1 VRVRAAPC
9 KMTINSNHSFLAFGR
24 EIENA
29 QLWLQ
34 SSLFATCG
42 YSSGILVDRLVQRL
56 IELSLTPYAVAV
68 MARCRTAADS
78 FPVNG
83 SRIQCGRASM
93 ELGAG
98 TVRVSLGQLLANHLD
113 FLLHWGFCLGAIL
126 FPAMAAASR
135 QPAVLVFGVGMESLF
150 ANGSDERF
158 VAYCRRGPIEPLA
171 KAKRLLIQCSI
182 REAVSTRTEFSY
194 SARPL
199 ISLVRCSRLG
209 FFARLA
215 LARKHLALF
224 FRYAVAVTRLPVL
237 SLLGRDFAYS
247 AISFDLDRQGLMEAI
262 VFTTSNYNSQPLWVR
277 GLRNAKL
284 HLVWYAQNFKPV
296 TYAAD
301 PVESEIPCA
310 RWVRVDTHWVWTRAF
325 GDYLRQLGHRG
336 AIEVVGPIV
345 WSLPESGTPSSSRI
359 DIVVFDISPFSD
371 DVALHAGGYIT
382 NYNNV
387 DNLSA
392 FIADVTALRP
402 RLEAVLQMPV
412 SLRLKTKRGYN
423 AIYDKT
429 YFDRLDQLNSSGVI
443 SLVEHSTN
451 IYSLIS
457 GSHLAVVYPYSSPAY
472 IADALHVPAIYY
484 DPTQSIVEQN
494 FGDAPSLVRF
504 ANCPEDLLNTAV
516 VAIRE
521 VLAKRAMQHAA
532 AGDHAN

>member
-1 VRVRAAPC
+1 
-9 KMTINSNHSFLAFGR
+9 MTINSNHSFIAFGR

-29 QLWLQ
+29 KLWLQ
-34 SSLFATCG
+34 SRVFAACG
-42 YSSGILVDRLVQRL
+42 YSSEILVERLVQRL
-56 IELSLTPYAVAV
+56 IELSLTPYAIAV
-68 MARCRTAADS
+68 MALCRTSADS
-78 FPVNG
+78 FPATG

-98 TVRVSLGQLLANHLD
+98 AIRVSLRQLLANHLD

-126 FPAMAAASR
+126 FPARAATR

-171 KAKRLLIQCSI
+171 KAQRLLIQCSI
-182 REAVSTRTEFSY
+182 REAVSTRAGFAY
-194 SARPL
+194 CARPL

-209 FFARLA
+209 PFARLA
-215 LARKHLALF
+215 LALEHLVLL
-224 FRYAVAVTRLPVL
+224 FRYAVATTRLPAL
-237 SLLGRDFAYS
+237 SLLGKDFAYS
-247 AISFDLDRQGLMEAI
+247 AISFGLDRKGLIEAI

-296 TYAAD
+296 TYATD
-301 PVESEIPCA
+301 KVESQIPCA
-310 RWVRVDTHWVWTRAF
+310 RWVRVDTHWVWTQAF
-325 GDYLRQLGHRG
+325 GDYLRTLGHRG

-345 WSLPESGTPSSSRI
+345 WYLPESRQPSSSSI

-371 DVALHAGGYIT
+371 DVALHAGGYIA

-387 DNLSA
+387 DNLNS
-392 FIADVTALRP
+392 FIADVAALRP
-402 RLEAVLQMPV
+402 RLEAILQIPV

-429 YFDRLDQLNSSGVI
+429 YFDSLDQLNSAGAI

-457 GSHLAVVYPYSSPAY
+457 SSHLAVVYPFSSPAY
-472 IADALHVPAIYY
+472 IADALDVPAIYY
-484 DPTQSIVEQN
+484 DPTKSIVEQN

-504 ANCPEDLLNTAV
+504 ANCPEDLLRIAV

-532 AGDHAN
+532 AGDHGK

>member
-1 VRVRAAPC
+1 
-9 KMTINSNHSFLAFGR
+9 MTINSNHSFLAFGR

-29 QLWLQ
+29 KLWLQ
-34 SSLFATCG
+34 SRLFAACG
-42 YSSGILVDRLVQRL
+42 YSSGMLVDRLMQRL

-68 MARCRTAADS
+68 MALCSTAADS
-78 FPVNG
+78 FPSTG
-83 SRIQCGRASM
+83 SRIQCGRASL
-93 ELGAG
+93 ELGTGA
-98 TVRVSLGQLLANHLD
+98 VRVSLTQLLANQMD

-126 FPAMAAASR
+126 FPTRAAATR

-171 KAKRLLIQCSI
+171 NAKRLLIQCSI
-182 REAVSTRTEFSY
+182 REAVSTRTEFAY
-194 SARPL
+194 CARPL
-199 ISLVRCSRLG
+199 ISLLRCSRLG
-209 FFARLA
+209 LFARLA
-215 LARKHLALF
+215 LAQKHLVFLF
-224 FRYAVAVTRLPVL
+224 QYLVAVIRLPAL
-237 SLLGRDFAYS
+237 SLLGKDFAYS
-247 AISFDLDRQGLMEAI
+247 AISFGLDRIGLIEAI

-277 GLRNAKL
+277 GLPNTKL

-296 TYAAD
+296 SYAAD
-301 PVESEIPCA
+301 SVGSEIPCA
-310 RWVRVDTHWVWTRAF
+310 RWVRVDTHWVWTRTF
-325 GDYLRQLGHRG
+325 GDYLRTLGHRG

-345 WSLPESGTPSSSRI
+345 WYLPESGTPSSSSI

-371 DVALHAGGYIT
+371 DVALHAGGYIS

-402 RLEAVLQMPV
+402 RLEAILQKTVL
-412 SLRLKTKRGYN
+412 LRLKTKRGYN

-429 YFDRLDQLNSSGVI
+429 YFDHLDQLNSSGVI
-443 SLVEHSTN
+443 SLVEHSSN

-457 GSHLAVVYPYSSPAY
+457 GSHLAVVYPFSSPAY
-472 IADALHVPAIYY
+472 IADALDVPAIYY

-504 ANCPEDLLNTAV
+504 ANCPADLLNTAV

-521 VLAKRAMQHAA
+521 VLAKRAMQYAA
-532 AGDHAN
+532 AGDHGK

>member
-1 VRVRAAPC
+1 
-9 KMTINSNHSFLAFGR
+9 MTINSNHSFIAFGR

-29 QLWLQ
+29 KLWLQ
-34 SSLFATCG
+34 SRVFAACG
-42 YSSGILVDRLVQRL
+42 YSSEILVERLVQRL
-56 IELSLTPYAVAV
+56 IELSLTPYAIAV
-68 MARCRTAADS
+68 MALCRTSADS
-78 FPVNG
+78 FPATG

-98 TVRVSLGQLLANHLD
+98 AIRVSLRQLLANHLD

-126 FPAMAAASR
+126 FPARAAATR

-171 KAKRLLIQCSI
+171 KAQRLLIQCSI
-182 REAVSTRTEFSY
+182 REAVSTRVDFAY
-194 SARPL
+194 CARPL

-209 FFARLA
+209 PFARLA
-215 LARKHLALF
+215 LAITHLVLL
-224 FRYAVAVTRLPVL
+224 FRYAVAATRLSAL
-237 SLLGRDFAYS
+237 SLLGKDFAYS
-247 AISFDLDRQGLMEAI
+247 AISFGLDRKGLIEAI

-277 GLRNAKL
+277 GLPNAKL

-296 TYAAD
+296 TYVAD
-301 PVESEIPCA
+301 HVESQIPCA
-310 RWVRVDTHWVWTRAF
+310 RWVRVDTHWVWTQAF
-325 GDYLRQLGHRG
+325 GDYLRALGHRG

-345 WSLPESGTPSSSRI
+345 WYLPESGTPSGNSI

-371 DVALHAGGYIT
+371 EVALHAGGYIT

-387 DNLSA
+387 DNLNS

-412 SLRLKTKRGYN
+412 ALRLKTKRGYK

-429 YFDRLDQLNSSGVI
+429 YFDHLDQLNASGAI
-443 SLVEHSTN
+443 SLVDHSSN

-457 GSHLAVVYPYSSPAY
+457 SSHLAVVYPFSSPAY
-472 IADALHVPAIYY
+472 IADALHVPAIFY
-484 DPTQSIVEQN
+484 DPTKSIVEQN
-494 FGDAPSLVRF
+494 FGDDPSLVRF
-504 ANCPEDLLNTAV
+504 ANCPDGLLNTAV
-516 VAIRE
+516 IAIRE
-521 VLAKRAMQHAA
+521 FLVTRKMQTAVAADNAK
-532 AGDHAN
+532 